1 MVYIWCML
9 LTLLWSSTLSNT
21 ALEDTKYVTNE
32 TKILKKTELD
42 EKEDSRQ
49 IKDPTPLGKNRNGKQ
64 TKYDSKLYQLNMV
77 ERLEIKITE
86 YEKEKRQ

>member
-1 MVYIWCML
+1 ML

-49 IKDPTPLGKNRNGKQ
+49 IKDPTPLGKNRNGK
-64 TKYDSKLYQLNMV
+64 
-77 ERLEIKITE
+77 
-86 YEKEKRQ
+86 